1 VQPRCDRD
9 VHVKS
14 VSDLARVLQDVRTGV
29 LEFVQSVRSAASNP
43 LDFLSQQTVDNRFKY
58 LVTVVKNVVS
68 AVESVSIDS
77 HKAPS
82 STESR
87 SSTIDRSSA
96 SAASAAAAASGAAKN
111 NNAVTQA
118 TIRKIQTA
126 MAALDKAAFDVAS
139 HERTQAVNSN
149 AKLTVQGLYRLMEQA
164 SESADTDEVGGELK
178 RCAVQLVNAT
188 KGMMKDA
195 IDPHHQQQFK
205 QAVRQIEEALQQ
217 FYLAVAQPTSSR
229 SNADDIDKLQ
239 RPSRPAPQVELS
251 YAIPPPIAAVAAGG
265 AKVVVLPPPPLP
277 PMEDITDLT
286 PPEPPSVAVI
296 PPPIRV
302 AASNTSSISS
312 SSNNRTMTPPAS
324 SNNGR
329 GSPSVSALPPGA
341 RVSAST
347 LSPSLS
353 ASASAMRP
361 RALSNAVPSPSLAAS
376 ASAAVPSAKPSTPQ
390 RPTSYESSLATEFV
404 GERKKLAALV
414 SDVLVVLRKEVP
426 ELKDAWKALPS
437 ERRLALLNLC
447 VDAAQKR
454 SESADFNEHDA
465 TGSDSGTLKSSS
477 SSSSVG
483 ASPRHAADEPGSR
496 ATTVIDD
503 QQLRELSRMMGLQET
518 SDFGQ
523 IKVALERSASSS
535 RSATD
540 VAQQLAALDGDVAK
554 RIGALGAHCE
564 RTLLAVFESAS
575 ACFVEKTRVP
585 ALTERIETAHVVL
598 SKVALV
604 LAEPSTYGTL
614 QGEEQQV
621 TSKVFGSVVAVAQSF
636 ATQAPMLAHLVEAA
650 TVDATAASFVCEALN
665 ERAWHARAH
674 LMAISAQLIG
684 ELRLLDEAVRYSIDT
699 KLVPAT
705 RHAALQDANRTQL
718 AMQAAATVRGV
729 IDQLSELLGFTE
741 TYLYV
746 TAEVAETEQQQQTHF
761 ATLRARTYEV
771 VGEPLWGGADADDE
785 GLGSGGERDMM
796 APAMLNAL
804 IRRLT
809 SPTNYDTKFMQ
820 TFITT
825 YQSFC
830 EPWVLLNKLIERYH
844 VPPSHKDAMPTI
856 RLRVCIVL
864 KYWIEKQLFD
874 LDVRT
879 TERLRV
885 FIGQVLLRDGQGEM
899 AKRLM
904 SELEQIQTAREAER
918 GSFVELP
925 RLVVPDFDRSPAKLF
940 VQFPS
945 ADIAQQ
951 MTMIESNMFRRIR
964 PSELLNQAWNRPKLK
979 YRAPHVLEMI
989 SRSNKVSRFVA
1000 STVLWQ
1006 RNRAAR
1012 GAMYGKWLQIADRLR
1027 RLNNFN
1033 TLMGVVAGLNMSS
1046 VNRLRHTID
1055 TLAPKHIELKNALQA
1070 LVAPTQSFKSYRE
1083 DLHKVTGACVP
1094 YLGVYLTDLTFTE
1107 DGNKDVVQKQ
1117 NERNSKLI
1125 NIKKRALV
1133 HNIISEVQLYQQ
1145 AAYDFAKTEPLYTLL
1160 LEVPNLD
1167 EASLYNLSLL
1177 REPRGAE
1184 AHSIE

>member
-1 VQPRCDRD
+1 
-9 VHVKS
+9 
-14 VSDLARVLQDVRTGV
+14 VRTGV

-77 HKAPS
+77 AKAPAAT
-82 STESR
+82 TESR
-87 SSTIDRSSA
+87 SSTIDRSSV
-96 SAASAAAAASGAAKN
+96 SAAAASGAAKS

-126 MAALDKAAFDVAS
+126 LAALDKAAFDVAS

-286 PPEPPSVAVI
+286 PPEPPSAADI
-296 PPPIRV
+296 PPPIRN
-302 AASNTSSISS
+302 STSISSISS
-312 SSNNRTMTPPAS
+312 SSNNNNRTMTPPAS
-324 SNNGR
+324 ANGR

-376 ASAAVPSAKPSTPQ
+376 ASAAVPGAKPSTPQ

-465 TGSDSGTLKSSS
+465 TGSDGGTLKSSS

-483 ASPRHAADEPGSR
+483 AAPRHAAAADEPGSR
-496 ATTVIDD
+496 ATTMIDD

-604 LAEPSTYGTL
+604 LAEPSTYGAL

-621 TSKVFGSVVAVAQSF
+621 TAKVFGSVVAAAQSF

-729 IDQLSELLGFTE
+729 IDQLGELLGFTE

-761 ATLRARTYEV
+761 ATLRTRTYEV

-874 LDVRT
+874 LDART